1 MTFGRKPAKSRAFLN
16 ETGLYECAVKALA
29 RHMRT
34 EVELRRLMK
43 ARVEPGERGEAAIT
57 AVVAR
62 LREHGYLDDAAFAE
76 AYARLR

>member
-1 MTFGRKPAKSRAFLN
+1 
-16 ETGLYECAVKALA
+16 
-29 RHMRT
+29 
-34 EVELRRLMK
+34 MK

-76 AYARLR
+76 AYARLRQENEKLGCAGCGRICSRRAWTKN